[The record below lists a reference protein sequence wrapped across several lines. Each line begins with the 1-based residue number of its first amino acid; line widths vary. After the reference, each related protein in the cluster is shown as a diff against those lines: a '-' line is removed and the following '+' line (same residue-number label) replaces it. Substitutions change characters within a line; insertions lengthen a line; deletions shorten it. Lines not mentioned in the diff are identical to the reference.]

1 MDEINTRLAK
11 IEERNARV
19 EADKTWETSWTR
31 KISIAILTYL
41 VICLFLHTI
50 HETDIWLKAIV
61 PVLGFILST
70 VSLQII
76 RKIVR

>member
-41 VICLFLHTI
+41 VICLFLYTI
-50 HETDIWLKAIV
+50 HETDMWLKAIV